1 MTDVPVREM
10 RNHTAQLIQRVRD
23 GEDVT
28 ITSNGVAVAT
38 LVPITGRR
46 HASFSKGELVLAL
59 SLQADSG
66 LTADLAELAGDTT
79 DDLDPIQ

>member
-38 LVPITGRR
+38 LVPVRGRKR
-46 HASFSKGELVLAL
+46 ASFSKGELLLAL
-59 SLQADSG
+59 GLQAD
-66 LTADLAELAGDTT
+66 AAMADDLAELAGDTT
-79 DDLDPIQ
+79 DDLEPIN

>member
-23 GEDVT
+23 GEEVT

-38 LVPITGRR
+38 LVPVRGRKPE
-46 HASFSKGELVLAL
+46 SFTRGELALAL
-59 SLQADSG
+59 AFQADPG
-66 LTADLAELAGDTT
+66 LTDDLAGLTGDTT
-79 DDLDPIQ
+79 DDLDFPA

>member
-10 RNHTAQLIQRVRD
+10 RNHTAQLIQRVRE

-38 LVPITGRR
+38 LVPIRGNKP
-46 HASFSKGELVLAL
+46 ASFSRGELMLAL
-59 SLQADSG
+59 LLQADAG
-66 LTADLAELAGDTT
+66 LTTDLAEIAGETT
-79 DDLDPIQ
+79 DDLDPVR

>member
-38 LVPITGRR
+38 LVPIRGHKR
-46 HASFSKGELVLAL
+46 AAFSKGELLLAL
-59 SLQADSG
+59 GLQAD
-66 LTADLAELAGDTT
+66 AAMADDLAELSGDTT
-79 DDLDPIQ
+79 DDLEPIR

>member
-38 LVPITGRR
+38 LVPIRGRR